1 MAEDM
6 KREVELKA
14 VWFAAGMA
22 AFMAC
27 LERFIFYTH
36 WRMWVFLALNLLLL
50 AILFTSTM
58 KTQTPSNHIDNCVGE
73 YEDEKNKRSEE
84 CRPLVSNIGT
94 DHFSNNLPKLRE
106 GLCVKF
112 VEEYEDDEYGKEGS
126 FELSKE
132 ELNERVE
139 AFIKMQKNGF
149 FWIKWQPNK
158 PLVSDVATS
167 TSCRLRS
174 LSRTSDDISAKH
186 VLVKS
191 SNVCI

>member
-1 MAEDM
+1 MAEDK
-6 KREVELKA
+6 KREVKLKA

-36 WRMWVFLALNLLLL
+36 WRTWVFLALNLLLL
-50 AILFTSTM
+50 AIPFTSTM
-58 KTQTPSNHIDNCVGE
+58 QTQIPSNHIDNCVGE
-73 YEDEKNKRSEE
+73 YEDEKNKRIEE

-94 DHFSNNLPKLRE
+94 DHCSNNLPKLRE
-106 GLCVKF
+106 DLCVKF
-112 VEEYEDDEYGKEGS
+112 AAEYEDDENGKEGS

-139 AFIKMQKNGF
+139 AFIKMFRQ
-149 FWIKWQPNK
+149 QY
-158 PLVSDVATS
+158 LVSDATS
-167 TSCRLRS
+167 TSCRLGS
-174 LSRTSDDISAKH
+174 LSRTSNDISAKH
-186 VLVKS
+186 LLVNS